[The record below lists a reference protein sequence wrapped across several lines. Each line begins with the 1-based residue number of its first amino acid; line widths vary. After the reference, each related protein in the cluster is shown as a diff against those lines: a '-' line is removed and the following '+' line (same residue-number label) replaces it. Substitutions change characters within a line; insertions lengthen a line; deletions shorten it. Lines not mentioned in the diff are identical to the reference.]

1 MRTPSDHRH
10 GARSPSR
17 GEAPGGPR
25 VVIVAQEAPTLRAD
39 NAGAAYLMRIVREL
53 RDGGAAVTVIVQ
65 DSPEGRRA
73 LAEADGYGVVLLPP
87 AAPLRGLRASMS
99 SVTRRLAPIR
109 APRGFLTT
117 IRSDP
122 GARAALASA
131 EVLDV
136 QWPTMAALLPA
147 LRRDAPGARR
157 IATLHDVASQGLR
170 RQRRRSGSWRA
181 GVRFGTATV
190 LARRIEARA
199 VALADATIVFSEKD
213 RALLPRSER
222 IEVVLPPLAAVAAP
236 SATESPS
243 GDAPPFALFVG
254 PMHRG
259 ENREALQWFTDQVWP
274 RVRARV
280 PDAELRV
287 AGRATDAQRA
297 EYGATPGVRMLGF
310 VDDLDT
316 LYASAA
322 AVVAP
327 LWVGAGV
334 KFKVVEALVRGVPV
348 VGTAV
353 AFEGIGDAEHIPE
366 AQETAAGFADA
377 LVEALRDPA
386 VARRAADPWR
396 RWATETYSEHA
407 FARRVAGLYG
417 LTGSGGTEPLAEPA
431 APAAAGSANPPLATV
446 VIPVRDGEHGIARQL
461 AALARQD
468 VAGGLEVVIADNG
481 SRDRTAQVARAFRG
495 DFADL
500 RVIDAGTRI
509 GVNHARNAGMLAAST
524 EAVLLCD
531 HDDEVRDGWARAML
545 QALASADLV
554 GGRLVHVEDHD
565 GRAVAAVE
573 PAGLGSVLGHLP
585 YATGANLGVRRSAAL
600 GIGGFDES
608 FRRGHDEVDF
618 SWRLQHAGG
627 TIAYAPAAVVSYRQ
641 RSTLC
646 GRARQYYHSAR
657 TRVLLWIRHRDDAE
671 LDALSAR
678 GAFGDVFRAWRH
690 VPELFRPEKRDNAA
704 RALGWAW
711 GTLDGH
717 VRYRLLGRPPES
729 RMIAPELLAAM
740 TSAASAAPDAE
751 EANDAPVISVIIPV
765 FDGAATIGQQLAAL
779 DTQIDAP
786 SFEVIVVDNASTDDT
801 AAIARATVLR
811 RARLRLVSAAERGAS
826 FARNVGAAHARSD
839 LLMFCDADDVV
850 SAHWVDHGY
859 RNFASARLWSGWV
872 VPAAAELFEGGVEA
886 ARQVLDEGDG
896 APWHAPQ
903 PRTDTPFPMLQ
914 GGNFGI
920 TRSLFFELGGFDQSL
935 PSSFE
940 DLDLGYRARRRG
952 VEVAFAKDTRLA
964 YRLRAQGSEIA
975 VRQVRMAQA
984 KVLIAT
990 RYGVQAEV
998 ADPPWPALAL
1008 RLAGAAVRMP
1018 ARPRA
1023 ERDWPGLAGRAL
1035 FVWGVFSGT
1044 VRYRYLRLLPR
1055 PRLGAGLSARAT
1067 ASPSRSRRSA

>member
-1 MRTPSDHRH
+1 M
-10 GARSPSR
+10 
-17 GEAPGGPR
+17 
-25 VVIVAQEAPTLRAD
+25 IVAQEAPTLQAD
-39 NAGAAYLMRIVREL
+39 NAGAAYLMRLVREL
-53 RDGGAAVTVIVQ
+53 RDGGASVTAIVQ
-65 DSPEGRRA
+65 DSRNGRRA
-73 LAEADGYGVVLLPP
+73 RAEADGYGVILLPP
-87 AAPLRGLRASMS
+87 AAPMGRLRGAVESIA
-99 SVTRRLAPIR
+99 RRLAPIR
-109 APRGFLTT
+109 APRGFLAA
-117 IRSDP
+117 IRRDP
-122 GARAALASA
+122 DARAALASA
-131 EVLDV
+131 DVLDV
-136 QWPTMAALLPA
+136 QWPTMTALLPA

-170 RQRRRSGSWRA
+170 RQRRRSESWRA
-181 GVRFGTATV
+181 RVRFGASTA
-190 LARRIEARA
+190 LARRIEART

-222 IEVVLPPLAAVAAP
+222 VEVVLPPLAAAAP
-236 SATESPS
+236 SAAAGVP

-259 ENREALQWFTDQVWP
+259 ENREALQWFADQVWP
-274 RVRARV
+274 LVRARV

-297 EYGATPGVRMLGF
+297 EYGATPGFRMLGF
-310 VDDLDT
+310 VDDLDA

-353 AFEGIGDAEHIPE
+353 AFEGIGDAEHVPE

-386 VARRAADPWR
+386 DARRAAGAWR
-396 RWATETYSEHA
+396 TWAAETYSEQG

-417 LTGSGGTEPLAEPA
+417 LTGSCGAEPLARAETTS
-431 APAAAGSANPPLATV
+431 AAGSADRPFATV

-461 AALARQD
+461 AALSRQD
-468 VAGGLEVVIADNG
+468 IAGGLEVVIADNG
-481 SRDRTAQVARAFRG
+481 SRDRTAQVALAYRG

-500 RVIDAGTRI
+500 RVIDAGARV
-509 GVNHARNAGMLAAST
+509 GVNHARNAGLLAART

-531 HDDEVRDGWARAML
+531 HDDEVRDGWAREMV

-554 GGRLVHVEDHD
+554 GGRLVHVEDRG
-565 GRAVAAVE
+565 GR
-573 PAGLGSVLGHLP
+573 PATADESPALGSVLGHLP
-585 YATGANLGVRRSAAL
+585 YATGANLGVRRSVAL

-627 TIAYAPAAVVSYRQ
+627 TLAYAPTAVVSYRQ
-641 RSTLC
+641 RSTLR

-657 TRVLLWIRHRDDAE
+657 TRVLLWIRHRDGAE
-671 LDALSAR
+671 LDALSGR
-678 GAFGDVFRAWRH
+678 GAFGGVFRAWRH
-690 VPELFRPEKRDNAA
+690 VPELFRSDQRDNAA

-717 VRYRLLGRPPES
+717 VRYRLLGRLPEAQTIS
-729 RMIAPELLAAM
+729 PELLAA
-740 TSAASAAPDAE
+740 ASAAATDAE
-751 EANDAPVISVIIPV
+751 EAQDAPVVSVIIPV
-765 FDGAATIGQQLAAL
+765 FNGAATIGQQLAAL

-786 SFEVIVVDNASTDDT
+786 PFEVIVVDNASTDDT
-801 AAIARATVLR
+801 AAIVRATVLG
-811 RARLRLVSAAERGAS
+811 RAPLRLVSATERGAS
-826 FARNVGAAHARSD
+826 FARNVGAAHALSD

-859 RNFASARLWSGWV
+859 RNFASTRLWSGWV
-872 VPAAAELFEGGVEA
+872 VPAAADLFAAGVEA
-886 ARQVLDEGDG
+886 VRDVLDEGDG
-896 APWHAPQ
+896 APWHAPR

-920 TRSLFFELGGFDQSL
+920 ARSLFLDLGGFDQSL

-952 VEVAFAKDTRLA
+952 IEVAFAKDTRLA

-1018 ARPRA
+1018 SRPRA

-1055 PRLGAGLSARAT
+1055 PRLGAGLPARAT
-1067 ASPSRSRRSA
+1067 TSPSPSRRSA

>member
-1 MRTPSDHRH
+1 
-10 GARSPSR
+10 
-17 GEAPGGPR
+17 
-25 VVIVAQEAPTLRAD
+25 VIVAQEAPTLPAD
-39 NAGAAYLMRIVREL
+39 NAGAAYLMRLVREL
-53 RDGGAAVTVIVQ
+53 RDAGASVTVIVQ
-65 DSPEGRRA
+65 DSPQGRRA
-73 LAEADGYGVVLLPP
+73 LADADGYAVILLPP
-87 AAPLRGLRASMS
+87 AAPPTGLGAAVS
-99 SVTRRLAPIR
+99 SVTRRLAPVR
-109 APRGFLTT
+109 APRGFLAA
-117 IRSDP
+117 IRRDP

-131 EVLDV
+131 DVLDV

-147 LRRDAPGARR
+147 LRRDAAGARR

-181 GVRFGTATV
+181 RVRFGTAAIF
-190 LARRIEARA
+190 ARRIEART
-199 VALADATIVFSEKD
+199 VALADATVVFSEKD

-222 IEVVLPPLAAVAAP
+222 VEVILPPLAAAAVPSAAAP
-236 SATESPS
+236 SAAAGATED
-243 GDAPPFALFVG
+243 GPPFALFVG

-259 ENREALQWFTDQVWP
+259 ENREALQWFADRVWP
-274 RVRARV
+274 LVRTAV

-297 EYGATPGVRMLGF
+297 EYGATPGFRMLGF
-310 VDDLDT
+310 VEDLDA
-316 LYASAA
+316 LYASTA

-353 AFEGIGDAEHIPE
+353 AFEGIGDAAHVPE
-366 AQETAAGFADA
+366 VQESAAGFADA
-377 LVEALRDPA
+377 LIEALRDPA
-386 VARRAADPWR
+386 AARRAAASWR
-396 RWATETYSEHA
+396 TWATETYSEHA
-407 FARRVAGLYG
+407 FARRVSGLYG
-417 LTGSGGTEPLAEPA
+417 LTGSSGTDPLSDPA
-431 APAAAGSANPPLATV
+431 TPAAAGSADPPLATV

-461 AALARQD
+461 SALARQD
-468 VAGGLEVVIADNG
+468 IAGRLDVVIADNG
-481 SRDRTAQVARAFRG
+481 SRDRTAQVALAYRG

-500 RVIDAGTRI
+500 RVIDAGARA
-509 GVNHARNAGMLAAST
+509 GVNHARNAGLLAART

-531 HDDEVRDGWARAML
+531 HDDEVHDGWARAMV

-554 GGRLVHVEDHD
+554 GGGLVHVEDRG
-565 GRAVAAVE
+565 GRTAA
-573 PAGLGSVLGHLP
+573 AGESTALSSVLGHLP

-600 GIGGFDES
+600 GIGGFDEG

-618 SWRLQHAGG
+618 GWRLQHAGG
-627 TIAYAPAAVVSYRQ
+627 TLAYAPTAVVSYRQ
-641 RSTLC
+641 RSTLR

-657 TRVLLWIRHRDDAE
+657 TRVLLWIRHRDRAE
-671 LDALSAR
+671 LDALSGR
-678 GAFGDVFRAWRH
+678 GALGDVFRAWHR
-690 VPELFRPEKRDNAA
+690 VPELFRSETRDNAA

-717 VRYRLLGRPPES
+717 VRYRLLGRIPAVQT
-729 RMIAPELLAAM
+729 IAPELLAAAA
-740 TSAASAAPDAE
+740 SAASAAAPDAE
-751 EANDAPVISVIIPV
+751 EAHDAPVVSVIIPV
-765 FDGAATIGQQLAAL
+765 FNGAATIGQQLAAL

-786 SFEVIVVDNASTDDT
+786 PFEVIVVDNASTDDT
-801 AAIARATVLR
+801 AAIVRATVLH
-811 RARLRLVSAAERGAS
+811 RAPLRLVSATERGAS
-826 FARNVGAAHARSD
+826 FARNVGAAHARSE

-850 SAHWVDHGY
+850 SAHWIDHGY
-859 RNFASARLWSGWV
+859 RNFAATRLWSGWV
-872 VPAAAELFEGGVEA
+872 VPAAAALFDAGVEA
-886 ARQVLDEGDG
+886 VRDVLDERDG

-920 TRSLFFELGGFDQSL
+920 TRSLFLELGGFDQSL

-952 VEVAFAKDTRLA
+952 IEVAFAKDTRLA
-964 YRLRAQGSEIA
+964 YRLRAQGAEIA

-1008 RLAGAAVRMP
+1008 RLAGAAARMP
-1018 ARPRA
+1018 SRPRA

-1055 PRLGAGLSARAT
+1055 PRLGAGLPARAT
-1067 ASPSRSRRSA
+1067 PPSRSRRRA

>member
-1 MRTPSDHRH
+1 M
-10 GARSPSR
+10 
-17 GEAPGGPR
+17 
-25 VVIVAQEAPTLRAD
+25 IVAQEAPTLRAD
-39 NAGAAYLMRIVREL
+39 NAGAAYLMRLVREL

-73 LAEADGYGVVLLPP
+73 LADADGYGVILLPP
-87 AAPLRGLRASMS
+87 AAPLRGLRASVS

-109 APRGFLTT
+109 APLGLLAA
-117 IRSDP
+117 IRRDP

-131 EVLDV
+131 DVLDV

-147 LRRDAPGARR
+147 LRHDAAAGARR

-181 GVRFGTATV
+181 RVRFGTATI
-190 LARRIEARA
+190 LARRIETRA

-222 IEVVLPPLAAVAAP
+222 VEVVLPPLAAVAAP
-236 SATESPS
+236 SVTGSAPD
-243 GDAPPFALFVG
+243 DARPFALFVG

-259 ENREALQWFTDQVWP
+259 ENREALQWFADQVWP
-274 RVRARV
+274 LVRARV

-297 EYGATPGVRMLGF
+297 EYGATPGIGMLGF
-310 VDDLDT
+310 VDDLDP

-386 VARRAADPWR
+386 SARRAAAPWR
-396 RWATETYSEHA
+396 TWATETYSEHA

-417 LTGSGGTEPLAEPA
+417 LTGSSGAGPLADPA
-431 APAAAGSANPPLATV
+431 TPLPAGSADRPLATV

-461 AALARQD
+461 SALARQD
-468 VAGGLEVVIADNG
+468 IAGGLDVVIADNG
-481 SRDRTAQVARAFRG
+481 SRDRTAQVALAYRG

-500 RVIDAGTRI
+500 RVVDAGARV
-509 GVNHARNAGMLAAST
+509 GVNHARNAGLLAART

-531 HDDEVRDGWARAML
+531 HDDEVRDGWARAMV

-554 GGRLVHVEDHD
+554 GGRLIHVEDRG
-565 GRAVAAVE
+565 GRSITAGE
-573 PAGLGSVLGHLP
+573 SAGLGSVLGHLP

-600 GIGGFDES
+600 GISGFDES

-618 SWRLQHAGG
+618 SWRLQHSGG
-627 TIAYAPAAVVSYRQ
+627 TLAYAPTAVVSYRQ
-641 RSTLC
+641 RSTLR

-657 TRVLLWIRHRDDAE
+657 TRVLLWIRHRDGAE
-671 LDALSAR
+671 LDALSGR

-690 VPELFRPEKRDNAA
+690 VPELFGPEKRDNAA

-717 VRYRLLGRPPES
+717 VRYRLLGRPPEA
-729 RMIAPELLAAM
+729 RTIAPELLAA
-740 TSAASAAPDAE
+740 ASIATPDAE
-751 EANDAPVISVIIPV
+751 ETQDAPVVSVIIPV

-801 AAIARATVLR
+801 AAIVRATVLR
-811 RARLRLVSAAERGAS
+811 RARLRLVSAPERGAS
-826 FARNVGAAHARSD
+826 FARNVGAAHALSD

-872 VPAAAELFEGGVEA
+872 APAAADLFEGGIETV
-886 ARQVLDEGDG
+886 RGVLDEGDG

-920 TRSLFFELGGFDQSL
+920 TRSLFLELGGFDQSL

-952 VEVAFAKDTRLA
+952 LEVAFAKDTRLA

-990 RYGVQAEV
+990 RYRVQAEV

-1055 PRLGAGLSARAT
+1055 PRLGAGLPARAAT
-1067 ASPSRSRRSA
+1067 GPSRSRGSA